1 MMGRPLAKFV
11 LKFLRYLD
19 ARQPMTSKEVKDIL
33 NDKEL
38 SEKFFAAL
46 KESRSKGETVMEFND
61 NNGTYTIELVKDLN
75 PV

>member
-1 MMGRPLAKFV
+1 MGKSLAQSV

-33 NDKEL
+33 DDKEL
-38 SEKFFAAL
+38 SEKFFAAI
-46 KESRSKGETVMEFND
+46 KKSRSKGEAVIEFND
-61 NNGTYTIELVKDLN
+61 DNETYTIELVKDLN